1 MRQDELKY
9 LSSLLPELP
18 GIYQFHDNE
27 GKILYIGKAK
37 NLKKRVSSYFQIQKN
52 KSNKI
57 KVLVK
62 QISKINHFVVENES
76 EALLLENN
84 LIKKYQPK
92 YNVLLKDDKT
102 FPWICIKNERFP
114 RVFST
119 RNLLKDGS
127 EYFGPYTSAQTVKS
141 LLELIRQLYKLRT
154 CNYLLSKKN
163 IDENRFKI
171 CLEYHI
177 GNCNGPCE
185 NLQDEQSYNE
195 SIHQIRDILKGN
207 LSLVISHLKKMME
220 QFSNELKFEE
230 ANLIKNKIDS
240 LEKFQIKSTVVN
252 PKIVDADVFSLIDE
266 KRSVFINYIKV
277 VNGAIIHSHNIEI
290 VRRLDESQNEILLYA
305 ITNIRE
311 RFKSSASEIILPL
324 KLNVEFDGVKFL
336 VPQQGDKKKLLD
348 LSVRNANFYRIEK
361 LKKND
366 NIVEKKKEN
375 SILRKLQSDLR
386 LKDLPT
392 HIECFDNSNIQGK
405 FPVASCVVF
414 KNGLAKR
421 NEYRHFNIKT
431 VEGAND
437 FASMEEIIFRR
448 YKRLLEEKNSLPQ
461 LIIIDGGKGQLNM
474 AVKSLE
480 KLEIKNK
487 IAIIGIA
494 KKLEKIFF
502 PNDPIPLYIDKNSS
516 SLKLI
521 QKIRNEAHR
530 FGITFHRLKRTKAT
544 LKLNLE
550 EIPGIGKNT
559 IEKLFNYFGEYSNIE
574 QADIKDL
581 ERILDK
587 RKAQLIKDYFQNTK

>member
-18 GIYQFHDNE
+18 GIYQFHGNE

-163 IDENRFKI
+163 IDENKFKI

-574 QADIKDL
+574 QADINDL